1 MAAIRWYNRA
11 GASDAA
17 PLVLLHGFTGS
28 PLSWAAIAQTLPSER
43 PVAALSLPGHDPAVP
58 VAHGFDAN
66 LDQVAEM
73 LTRAG
78 LTGCQLIGY
87 SLGARTAL
95 GLAVRHPALV
105 ATLTLIGVHPGLADE
120 NERRARVAHD
130 AVWIDKLQRA
140 GLEAFIDAWE
150 RQPIFAKQAHL
161 PAPIRTRQRAIRAGH
176 DPGALAGSLAEMGL
190 GAMPNYWPQ
199 LSELAMPVS
208 WITGAEDAK
217 FTALA
222 EAGVAAMRAA
232 GLNPSARQVPGCGHN
247 PLIEAPTALAS
258 LLGS

>member
-11 GASDAA
+11 GAGDAA

-28 PLSWAAIAQTLPSER
+28 PLSWAAVAQALPSER
-43 PVAALSLPGHDPAVP
+43 SVAALSLPGHHPAVP
-58 VAHGFDAN
+58 VARGFDAN
-66 LDQVAEM
+66 LDQVADNIA
-73 LTRAG
+73 RAG
-78 LTGCQLIGY
+78 LTGCQLVGY

-95 GLAVRHPALV
+95 GLAVRHPVLV

-120 NERRARVAHD
+120 GARRARVAHD
-130 AVWIDKLQRA
+130 AAWIEKLQRA

-150 RQPIFAKQAHL
+150 RQPIFARQAHL
-161 PAPIRTRQRAIRAGH
+161 PAPLRARQRAIRAGH
-176 DPGALAGSLAEMGL
+176 DARALARSLAEMGL

-199 LSELAMPVS
+199 LTALTMPVS

-232 GLNPSARQVPGCGHN
+232 GLHPNGLQVPRCGHN
-247 PLIEAPTALAS
+247 PLLEAPAALAS